1 MAKPKN
7 RPFSL
12 KEKLLKIYQ
21 KNLRAQALNPPET
34 LDPLLPLDERLK
46 SVLKIFDQQLKST
59 EMIYLI
65 MYDIENNKIRTQ
77 ISKYLIKQG
86 CIRIQKS
93 VFIARSEHPKFQ
105 DIYTTLL
112 EVNSYYENQDS
123 ILLVPVNTSDIR
135 SMKIIGR
142 EITLTSIIS
151 PPNTLFF

>member
-1 MAKPKN
+1 MSKPRN
-7 RPFSL
+7 RPYPL
-12 KEKLLKIYQ
+12 KEKLHKIYQ
-21 KNLRAQALNPPET
+21 KNLRAHTLNPPEPP
-34 LDPLLPLDERLK
+34 DPLQPMDERLRQI
-46 SVLKIFDQQLKST
+46 LKIFNHQLKST

-65 MYDIENNKIRTQ
+65 MYDIENDKIRTQ
-77 ISKYLIKQG
+77 IAKYLIRQG

-93 VFIARSEHPKFQ
+93 VFIARSDHPKFQ
-105 DIYTTLL
+105 DIYTTLQ

>member
-1 MAKPKN
+1 
-7 RPFSL
+7 
-12 KEKLLKIYQ
+12 
-21 KNLRAQALNPPET
+21 
-34 LDPLLPLDERLK
+34 
-46 SVLKIFDQQLKST
+46 
-59 EMIYLI
+59 MIYLI

-77 ISKYLIKQG
+77 ISKYLIRQG

-93 VFIARSEHPKFQ
+93 VFIARSDHPKFQ
-105 DIYTTLL
+105 DIYDTLR
-112 EVNSYYENQDS
+112 EVNSYYDNQDS

>member
-7 RPFSL
+7 RPYSL
-12 KEKLLKIYQ
+12 KEKLHKIYQ
-21 KNLRAQALNPPET
+21 KNLRAQALNPPEQP
-34 LDPLLPLDERLK
+34 DPLLPLDERLR

-105 DIYTTLL
+105 DIYNTLQ

>member
-1 MAKPKN
+1 MPKPKN
-7 RPFSL
+7 RTYSL
-12 KEKLLKIYQ
+12 KEKLRKIYQ
-21 KNLRAQALNPPET
+21 KNLRAQALHPPESP
-34 LDPLLPLDERLK
+34 DPLMPLDERLR
-46 SVLKIFDQQLKST
+46 SVLKIFDQNLKAT

-77 ISKYLIKQG
+77 ISKYLIRQG

-93 VFIARSEHPKFQ
+93 VFIARSDHPKFQ
-105 DIYTTLL
+105 DIYDTLR
-112 EVNSYYENQDS
+112 EVNSYYDNQDS